1 MINFKTNHEVWM
13 FNFVKGFISILKG
26 ISLIKLKLEKV
37 KEKNK
42 FKGLTVV
49 INYLYLMFKSSITKA
64 HIWSEATCKVTQLK
78 FRNYFY
84 LIFCINLHST
94 YVSLVDVTL
103 KFK

>member
-1 MINFKTNHEVWM
+1 M

-64 HIWSEATCKVTQLK
+64 HI
-78 FRNYFY
+78 
-84 LIFCINLHST
+84 
-94 YVSLVDVTL
+94 
-103 KFK
+103 